1 MNKKSAVILLSALAL
16 SVALAGCSGG
26 QPPAAAPAEQ
36 EVQAVSVEVGKVTK
50 GSIEAEAGVVGT
62 LAPNKTVQVAPK
74 INGTIASINLKI
86 GQTVAKGQVLFT
98 LDQKTIRD
106 SIKQSEESYN
116 VALANLKQAQSSTE
130 QSIQQAESGVDQA
143 KAALDQQ
150 QSSIDTAKNTIKDAE
165 TSLKDAQNALNRTQQ
180 LFAAGAVSQTDLEQ
194 AQTTVR
200 QAQTRLDN
208 AKLTLSNAQTSLENA
223 QTSYQNAMK
232 SLELARKGAGIDVA
246 KANVEQLRSALETAR
261 SQLDDATVKAP
272 MSGTLSAVNGN
283 VGQIVGPQSP
293 VVTIANTN
301 PILVKV
307 NLSESEMMKVKVGSS
322 VTVGIPSVDKRINAK
337 VTAINS
343 VMDQD
348 LKAYPVEISIE
359 NSANTLKAG
368 MVANV
373 YIQSGAAEGLLVP
386 QAAVSEK
393 AGVKYVY
400 IIEGN
405 VAKQVKIQTGEE
417 SAEQVEVTEGL
428 SEGQQ
433 IVVKGATMLTDGA
446 QVTIINQ

>member
-1 MNKKSAVILLSALAL
+1 MNKKSVVILLSALAL

-36 EVQAVSVEVGKVTK
+36 AAVSVEVGKVTR

-62 LAPNKTVQVAPK
+62 LAPNKTIQVAPK

-86 GQTVAKGQVLFT
+86 GQTVTKGQVLFT
-98 LDQKTIRD
+98 LDQKNIRD

-180 LFAAGAVSQTDLEQ
+180 LFAAGAVSQSELEQ
-194 AQTTVR
+194 AQTAAR

-208 AKLTLSNAQTSLENA
+208 AKLTLSNAQTSLESA
-223 QTSYQNAMK
+223 QTTYQNALK

-261 SQLDDATVKAP
+261 TQLDDATVKAP
-272 MSGTLSAVNGN
+272 MSGTLSVVNGN
-283 VGQIVGPQSP
+283 VGQIVSPQSP

-359 NSANTLKAG
+359 NSSNTLKAG

-373 YIQSGAAEGLLVP
+373 YIQSGAGEGLLVP
-386 QAAVSEK
+386 QAAVTEK

-405 VAKQVKIQTGEE
+405 AAKQVKIQTGEE

-433 IVVKGATMLTDGA
+433 IVVKGAVMLTDGA
-446 QVTIINQ
+446 KVTILNQ

>member
-1 MNKKSAVILLSALAL
+1 MNKKSVVIMLSALAL

-36 EVQAVSVEVGKVTK
+36 AAVSVEVGKVTR

-98 LDQKTIRD
+98 LDQKNIRD

-208 AKLTLSNAQTSLENA
+208 AKLTLSNAQTSLESA
-223 QTSYQNAMK
+223 QTTYQNALK

-283 VGQIVGPQSP
+283 VGQIVSPQSP

-359 NSANTLKAG
+359 NPSSTFKAG

-386 QAAVSEK
+386 QAAVTEK

-433 IVVKGATMLTDGA
+433 IVVKGAVMLTDGA
-446 QVTIINQ
+446 KVTIINQ

>member
-1 MNKKSAVILLSALAL
+1 MNKKSVVILLSALAL

-36 EVQAVSVEVGKVTK
+36 AAVSVEVGKVTK

-74 INGTIASINLKI
+74 INGTIASIDLKI
-86 GQTVAKGQVLFT
+86 GQTVTKGQVLFT
-98 LDQKTIRD
+98 LDQKNIRD

-116 VALANLKQAQSSTE
+116 VALANLKQTQSSTE

-143 KAALDQQ
+143 KAALVQQ
-150 QSSIDTAKNTIKDAE
+150 QSSIDQAKNSITDAE
-165 TSLKDAQNALNRTQQ
+165 TSLKDAQNSLNRTQQ
-180 LFAAGAVSQTDLEQ
+180 LFAAGAVTQTELEQ
-194 AQTTVR
+194 AQTTVK
-200 QAQTRLDN
+200 QTQTRLDN
-208 AKLTLSNAQTSLENA
+208 AKLTLSNAQSSLESA
-223 QTSYQNAMK
+223 QTSYQNALK

-246 KANVEQLRSALETAR
+246 KANVEQSRSALETAR
-261 SQLDDATVKAP
+261 SQLDDATVKATL
-272 MSGTLSAVNGN
+272 SGTLSAVNGN
-283 VGQIVGPQSP
+283 VGQIVSPQSS

-322 VTVGIPSVDKRINAK
+322 VTVGIASADKKINAK
-337 VTAINS
+337 VTAVNS

-359 NSANTLKAG
+359 NPSSTFKAG

-386 QAAVSEK
+386 QAAVAEK

-433 IVVKGATMLTDGA
+433 IVVKGASMLTDGA